1 MFEYA
6 PSDVSRSF
14 RPEGR
19 DFISYSDGLA
29 GAPPSPLWTI
39 ARIAQHR
46 VVPGVELDLP
56 YITPGYENQVLYE
69 YEERYG
75 YTGVEVRVSSE
86 RAGQVAEIG
95 RQILTLNEQGSIQP
109 PLQHS
114 EIQMIGHLVTTVD
127 QATPAR

>member
-1 MFEYA
+1 MPEYA
-6 PSDVSRSF
+6 PSEVRRSF
-14 RPEGR
+14 RPEGHG
-19 DFISYSDGLA
+19 FISYSDGLA

-46 VVPGVELDLP
+46 VVTGVELDLP
-56 YITPGYENQVLYE
+56 HITPGYENQVLQE

-75 YTGVEVRVSSE
+75 YTGVDVYVSSV

-109 PLQHS
+109 PLQDS
-114 EIQMIGHLVTTVD
+114 EKQTISHLVTTVD
-127 QATPAR
+127 QATAR